1 MLKLSPK
8 VSDEYKTMM
17 KEKILQ
23 AALSLFSKKG
33 YHETS
38 IDDIVTESG
47 FSKGAI
53 YGYFDSKETLFL
65 ELQKRFATI
74 NYNQLKSAIDQEPTA
89 LAKLEKAADLVFASI
104 CDVSEVMCRM
114 DLEFQVASSRLP
126 KMRKQHRE
134 QQLAVVKLLEST
146 IEEGV
151 QTREFRKDVDPNSV
165 ATILLSAING
175 LSNLLITA
183 GMKFQW
189 DKIKDA
195 LVSTVKV
202 GIVR

>member
-1 MLKLSPK
+1 
-8 VSDEYKTMM
+8 M

>member
-1 MLKLSPK
+1 MSPK

-17 KEKILQ
+17 KEKILL
-23 AALSLFSKKG
+23 ASLTLISKKG

-38 IDDIVTESG
+38 IDDIVAESG

-65 ELQKRFATI
+65 ELQKKFATV
-74 NYNQLKSAIDQEPTA
+74 NYNQLKSVVDNEPTA

-104 CDVSEVMCRM
+104 CDVSEEMCRM

-126 KMRKQHRE
+126 KMKKQHK
-134 QQLAVVKLLEST
+134 QQQIAVISLLEEA
-146 IEEGV
+146 INEGIK
-151 QTREFRKDVDPNSV
+151 TGEFRKDVDANSV
-165 ATILLSAING
+165 ATILVCAIGG

-183 GMKFQW
+183 GFKFKW
-189 DKIKDA
+189 DMIKDA
-195 LVSTVKV
+195 LLSTVRV
-202 GIVR
+202 GILK

>member
-1 MLKLSPK
+1 MSPK

>member
-1 MLKLSPK
+1 MSPK

-17 KEKILQ
+17 KEKILS

-38 IDDIVTESG
+38 MDDIVEESG

-65 ELQKRFATI
+65 ELQKKFATI
-74 NYNQLKSAIDQEPTA
+74 NYNQLKSVIDQEPTA
-89 LAKLEKAADLVFASI
+89 LAKLEKAAELVFASI
-104 CDVSEVMCRM
+104 CDVTEETCRM

-126 KMRKQHRE
+126 KMRKQHKQ
-134 QQLAVVKLLEST
+134 QQLAIIKLLEDVI
-146 IEEGV
+146 IEGI
-151 QTREFRKDVDPNSV
+151 QTGEFRKDVDANSV
-165 ATILLSAING
+165 AAILVSAIGG
-175 LSNLLITA
+175 LSNLLVTA

-189 DKIKDA
+189 DKVKDA
-195 LVSTVKV
+195 LVSTVRI